1 MCGPLAVLL
10 EGAPFHEE
18 GGVAGPG
25 LGFHGAEM
33 SVFIS
38 EPFSSQ
44 PHPETAGNGE
54 DDE

>member
-1 MCGPLAVLL
+1 MKREAWPRSRISWGRN
-10 EGAPFHEE
+10 
-18 GGVAGPG
+18 
-25 LGFHGAEM
+25 M